1 MAQPTEFEPLTVV
14 IGISGPSASG
24 KTTLTRL
31 LKELFQDLNR
41 HEDSGKAENDASGD
55 RGEEREGHGR
65 MRVSVLHQ
73 DDFYV
78 DDDK

>member
-1 MAQPTEFEPLTVV
+1 MAQTTESDPITVV

-31 LKELFQDLNR
+31 LKELFQDLDR
-41 HEDSGKAENDASGD
+41 DGNDASGD
-55 RGEEREGHGR
+55 QVEEGERHR
-65 MRVSVLHQ
+65 RVTVSVLHQ